1 MKPILYLAPQSELS
15 RTFPRANQS
24 THYVSGNSP
33 EPVAKWYS
41 CLESGKVHVSL
52 FNGEYLTVPTGK
64 GYLLGVHEV
73 ETPAILAR
81 A

>member
-1 MKPILYLAPQSELS
+1 MKPILYLAPQSKVR
-15 RTFPRANQS
+15 RTYPRANES
-24 THYVSGNSP
+24 AHYVSGNAP

-41 CLESGKVHVSL
+41 SLESGKVHVSL
-52 FNGEYLTVPTGK
+52 FSGEYLTVPTGK

>member
-15 RTFPRANQS
+15 RTFPRANES
-24 THYVSGNSP
+24 AHYVSGNAP
-33 EPVAKWYS
+33 EPVAKWFS
-41 CLESGKVHVSL
+41 GNESGKVHVEL

-64 GYLLGVHEV
+64 GYLLGIHEV